1 MTLHDTGKVE
11 LWDLSSQF
19 YFSEKDIGK
28 NRALACVDRL
38 KELNTAVAVDTCT
51 GDITEELLANHQVNY
66 LLYSFL
72 WSALLLSV
80 VSNFCMCFAG
90 TYHQNLISCIC
101 TC

>member
-1 MTLHDTGKVE
+1 MVDAAKNVILAGVKSVTLHDNGNVE

-66 LLYSFL
+66 LFHSFL

-80 VSNFCMCFAG
+80 A
-90 TYHQNLISCIC
+90 
-101 TC
+101 